1 MPDAANLLTVSL
13 DEVAEGG
20 IKAACGETL
29 LAALLRAETGVRH
42 ICGGRCACGTCRIAV
57 AEDWVARLP
66 EPSRNEARLLRAL
79 PGARPDHRLAC
90 QITLGA
96 ETEGLSFRLDTPPS
110 RQPVTENVLENPEM
124 TMVRSFMPGSVA
136 AEMWSA
142 TS

>member
-1 MPDAANLLTVSL
+1 MPDAACAPAVLTIRL
-13 DEVAEGG
+13 GDAAGDAIAAES
-20 IKAACGETL
+20 GETL
-29 LAALLRAETGVRH
+29 LAALRRAATAIRS

-110 RQPVTENVLENPEM
+110 RQPAPLSQSQAMEKPHE
-124 TMVRSFMPGSVA
+124 
-136 AEMWSA
+136 
-142 TS
+142 